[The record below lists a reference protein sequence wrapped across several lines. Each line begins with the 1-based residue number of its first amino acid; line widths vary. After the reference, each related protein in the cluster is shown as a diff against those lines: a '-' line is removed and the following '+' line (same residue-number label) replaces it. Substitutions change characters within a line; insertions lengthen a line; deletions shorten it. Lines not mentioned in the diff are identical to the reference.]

1 MAHYASKL
9 KSGGTQGY
17 GSDRDRRSWSN
28 LVGHFLTCDTRSH
41 EYLSR
46 MIRCSAT
53 GTLPGRALG
62 VGRPRGRDF
71 NATSGIAISGLCR
84 NSTNR
89 KRRQIPLDAQSSAGY
104 QSTKCYTI
112 VMMLYIQGTSSP
124 SLVAERPPHLLAT
137 SVLMLARSGAAG
149 YRPHQTGRAFFYL
162 PTPPHIMHAST
173 REVLDIGNREP
184 PPLSPMSGR
193 AFFRCRSGRT
203 PENGLSAAS
212 LMQTEEWCCPART
225 RSASLPA
232 LD

>member
-1 MAHYASKL
+1 
-9 KSGGTQGY
+9 
-17 GSDRDRRSWSN
+17 
-28 LVGHFLTCDTRSH
+28 
-41 EYLSR
+41 

-149 YRPHQTGRAFFYL
+149 L
-162 PTPPHIMHAST
+162 SPTPNRARIFLPPYPSSHNARKHKGGFGYWQPRTAPTITHVRASFFSVQV
-173 REVLDIGNREP
+173 RQNARKWAKRRQPDADRRMVLSCSNPKCKPACPRLGPFALSQLNPLGFAAGNR
-184 PPLSPMSGR
+184 LI
-193 AFFRCRSGRT
+193 
-203 PENGLSAAS
+203 L
-212 LMQTEEWCCPART
+212 LM
-225 RSASLPA
+225 
-232 LD
+232 